1 MFFLFVVCVGEES
14 DYEKVFTDLLLE
26 TLNYQ
31 DWELEVLLGS
41 GGIGGALLSALVQ
54 GVEWL
59 ISL

>member
-1 MFFLFVVCVGEES
+1 MFFLFVVCAGEES
-14 DYEKVFTDLLLE
+14 DYEKVFTNLLLE

-41 GGIGGALLSALVQ
+41 RRIGGALLSALVR

-59 ISL
+59 TSS